1 MNPMRT
7 LIAGLAALILV
18 QTAHAQEVE
27 TSALAAPGLFSIE
40 ARATDLPQD
49 LWNGASVDTIRTVLP
64 LLASRPLS
72 PAARSLALR
81 VLASGASTPPGLGRD
96 LDLMGTR
103 ISALLAQGDLAGA
116 RTLIDKTPGIEQSQF
131 LSRAAAETA
140 LLSGSDS
147 GACAVGQALTTGRED
162 IYWLRLRAYCQAL
175 AGQTDAAQLTLDLA
189 QGQQKDAV
197 FGRLMSAKLA
207 GGGDPGAASLRNGLD
222 YALSRNLGL
231 DLSGTEPAP
240 AVALA
245 LAPAAIGPAIWKI
258 ESGPGAVRTALA
270 LAAAGELGQ
279 ARAIRAGLT
288 QDEIPNATITDL
300 ALLDGV
306 LAAAEG
312 RADGQT
318 LDRLIER
325 GMLADA
331 RTRPRVQTAALILA
345 ALGAPMSPRAAGE
358 FATFTAG
365 ETRAPAA
372 RALALDLAAD
382 QKLVGQSALLALWIS
397 AEAGPGGPAP
407 GDRVRI
413 IRALRTAGLEA
424 EARAFAIEGL
434 LAVR

>member
-1 MNPMRT
+1 MNVLRA
-7 LIAGLAALILV
+7 LIAGLAALTLAAPV
-18 QTAHAQEVE
+18 CAQEVE
-27 TSALAAPGLFSIE
+27 TSALAAPGLFSIA
-40 ARATDLPQD
+40 ARPTDLPGS
-49 LWNGASVDTIRTVLP
+49 LWNGASVETIRTVLP
-64 LLASRPLS
+64 LIAVRPLS
-72 PAARSLALR
+72 PAARALAVK
-81 VLASGASTPPGLGRD
+81 VLATGAATPPGLGRD
-96 LDLMGTR
+96 LDLVGAR
-103 ISALLAQGDLAGA
+103 IGALLAQGDLVGA
-116 RTLIDKTPGIEQSQF
+116 RTLIEKTPGIEQSPV
-131 LSRAAAETA
+131 LSRAAAEA
-140 LLSGSDS
+140 NLLSQSDPA
-147 GACAVGQALTTGRED
+147 ACTIGQDLTSGRED
-162 IYWLRLRAYCQAL
+162 IYWLRLRTYCQAL
-175 AGQTDAAQLTLDLA
+175 AGQIDAASLTLELA
-189 QGQQKDAV
+189 QGQQKDAI
-197 FGRLMSAKLA
+197 FGRLISAKLA
-207 GGGDPGAASLRNGLD
+207 GGGDPGGPSLRNGLD

-231 DLSGTEPAP
+231 DLSKAEPAP

-245 LAPAAIGPAIWKI
+245 LAPPAIGPAVWQI

-279 ARAIRAGLT
+279 ARAIRSGLT

-325 GMLADA
+325 GVLADA
-331 RTRPRVQTAALILA
+331 KTRPRVQTASLILA

-365 ETRAPAA
+365 ETRAPPA

-382 QKLVGQSALLALWIS
+382 QKLTGQAALLALWIS
-397 AEAGPGGPAP
+397 VEAGPGGPAP

-413 IRALRTAGLEA
+413 IRALRSAGLEA
-424 EARAFAIEGL
+424 DARAFAVEGL